1 MSFKNDSVKNA
12 VSGFSDQVAAK
23 WNKGNN
29 FSKGFLNPTA
39 IGAGAGMVAG
49 GAYGGLSDNGSFL
62 GGAAGG
68 ALAGAG
74 LGAAGYAGYNRVA
87 YHDLWKGVEAQP
99 GRGLPNKFSKFT
111 NPHYHPTNL
120 SQMSQ

>member
-1 MSFKNDSVKNA
+1 MASVK
-12 VSGFSDQVAAK
+12 SGLEGAKAAASSLGSGISK
-23 WNKGNN
+23 RWGATNEL
-29 FSKGFLNPTA
+29 SKGFLNPTA
-39 IGAGAGMVAG
+39 IGAGTGMVAG
-49 GAYGGLSDNGSFL
+49 GAYGGFSDNGSVL
-62 GGAAGG
+62 GGMAGG

-99 GRGLPNKFSKFT
+99 GWGLPNKFSRYT

-120 SQMSQ
+120 G